1 MKILPT
7 KLASDADS
15 LLELLEQRDQQLA
28 ALHASSSWRVTA
40 PLRWLGSAI
49 KRLRRSS
56 RRASKTTKL
65 DTLTSLAPLPS
76 LAQPVDIQPSI
87 TAVFERLSILSK
99 GQIRIAYFAEN
110 VHSSTFR
117 YRAANMAEVLNA
129 PAPKATLQTS
139 AACFFSG
146 DLLHNAAIADG
157 ADVLVIIRARYDT
170 ALAELVHQF
179 KAQGK
184 QVWFDLD
191 DWVVDTQAIDL
202 IIQTLGQDASDEVLN
217 YWYSVVG
224 RMAQALRLCDGAI
237 TTNDYLA
244 DKLRLFLAAPARD
257 NVKVIPNFINQAQLE
272 VSEQLYQRKLEAGF
286 LPAETIKLG
295 YFSGSATHNLDF
307 ALLAAALVAVMTADT
322 RVQLVLVG
330 PLDVEKALGAEFAA
344 QFASRITQHGLTD
357 YLSLQHL
364 IAEVDYNLVPLQNNA
379 FTNCKSELKF
389 FDAAAVGTLSIASPT
404 YTYAKAIRHGQ
415 NGYLAADDAWEVVLK
430 QAIQSRVQPAHYAA
444 MAQSAHQTVL
454 NRFVWQQQRS
464 TVLQALRCEP

>member
-1 MKILPT
+1 MKILPSKVAT
-7 KLASDADS
+7 DADS

-49 KRLRRSS
+49 KRLRRTP
-56 RRASKTTKL
+56 KTTKL
-65 DTLTSLAPLPS
+65 DTLSWPARMSSLAHLVDVQPGTTPL
-76 LAQPVDIQPSI
+76 
-87 TAVFERLSILSK
+87 FERLSTVSIGK
-99 GQIRIAYFAEN
+99 IRVAYFAEN

-129 PAPKATLQTS
+129 PAPMAALQTS

-146 DLLHNAAIADG
+146 DLHHSAAIAAS
-157 ADVLVIIRARYDT
+157 ADVLVISRARYDA

-184 QVWFDLD
+184 RVWFDLD

-202 IIQTLGQDASDEVLN
+202 IIKTLGQDASDEVLN

-244 DKLRLFLAAPARD
+244 DKLRFFIAAPARD
-257 NVKVIPNFINQAQLE
+257 HVKVIPNFINQAQLE
-272 VSEQLYQRKLEAGF
+272 VSEQLYQRKLAAGF

-330 PLDVEKALGAEFAA
+330 PLDVEKALGAKFAA

-357 YLSLQHL
+357 YLTLQHL
-364 IAEVDYNLVPLQNNA
+364 IAEVDFNLVPLQNNE

-404 YTYAKAIRHGQ
+404 FPYAKAIRHGD
-415 NGYLAADDAWEVVLK
+415 NGYLADDDAWEVVLK
-430 QAIQSRVQPAHYAA
+430 QAIECRAQSAHYVA
-444 MAQSAHQTVL
+444 MAQSAHHTVATK
-454 NRFVWQQQRS
+454 FVWQQQRGA
-464 TVLQALRCEP
+464 VLQALGCEP